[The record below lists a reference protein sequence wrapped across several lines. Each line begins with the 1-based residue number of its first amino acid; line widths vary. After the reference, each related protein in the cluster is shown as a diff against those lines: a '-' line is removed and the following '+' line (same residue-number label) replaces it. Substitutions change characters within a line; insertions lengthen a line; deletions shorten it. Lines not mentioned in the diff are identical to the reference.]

1 MRYLRQIGI
10 IFLICYISKIIST
23 VIPAKFP
30 SNVISMILLFLLLI
44 TKAIKP
50 ESIRDFSEFLLKNM
64 AFFFIPSGV
73 AIMDEIPFL
82 LNKIHLILFIL
93 FITFVCSFWV
103 TAIIVET
110 MMKRIKGCEEVDH
123 E

>member
-1 MRYLRQIGI
+1 
-10 IFLICYISKIIST
+10 
-23 VIPAKFP
+23 
-30 SNVISMILLFLLLI
+30 
-44 TKAIKP
+44 
-50 ESIRDFSEFLLKNM
+50 
-64 AFFFIPSGV
+64 
-73 AIMDEIPFL
+73 MDEIPFL